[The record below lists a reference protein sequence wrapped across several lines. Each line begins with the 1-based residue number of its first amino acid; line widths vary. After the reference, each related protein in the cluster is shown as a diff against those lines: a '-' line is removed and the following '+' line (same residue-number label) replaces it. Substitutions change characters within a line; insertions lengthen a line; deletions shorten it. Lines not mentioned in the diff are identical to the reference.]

1 MRGTVRIIA
10 DAMHIDSRTLLRA
23 VALVCALLPQFA
35 EAAEP
40 APHYVSLRR
49 DQGFLREGPG
59 YSYRILWVYQH
70 KDYPLEVVASFDAW
84 RRVKDVDGTVGWMH
98 RTQLSDRRTVL
109 FVGFVKSPLRDD
121 DDPASKIVAY
131 AAPGVVAHLKACKP
145 RVCEVEAGDTDGWV
159 DRRNIW
165 GVGVDEV
172 VQ

>member
-1 MRGTVRIIA
+1 MIGA
-10 DAMHIDSRTLLRA
+10 SLGGNA
-23 VALVCALLPQFA
+23 VANGYHDSYVHPS
-35 EAAEP
+35 EP
-40 APHYVSLRR
+40 NYLWMAS
-49 DQGFLREGPG
+49 GENFG
-59 YSYRILWVYQH
+59 IL
-70 KDYPLEVVASFDAW
+70 
-84 RRVKDVDGTVGWMH
+84 
-98 RTQLSDRRTVL
+98 
-109 FVGFVKSPLRDD
+109 DD